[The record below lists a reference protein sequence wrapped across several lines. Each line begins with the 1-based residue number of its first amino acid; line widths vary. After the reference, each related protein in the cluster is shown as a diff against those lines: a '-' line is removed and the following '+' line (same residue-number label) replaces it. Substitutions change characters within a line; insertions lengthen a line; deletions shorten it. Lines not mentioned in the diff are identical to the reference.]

1 MELEERYAKLIDYLT
16 DYIYTV
22 RIQDGSAVETYHG
35 PGCVAITGYTS
46 DDYLANPDLWYS
58 MVPRGDREKVLEQAR
73 RALAGERGDPLE
85 HRIIHRD
92 GTTRWIRN
100 TIVVTKDDDGTPVAY
115 DGLINDITQLKK
127 ASAEEAIRQQQL
139 IQADKMAS
147 LGVLVSGIAHEINN
161 PTNFILLNA
170 RLFSRIWTDILPV
183 LDDYHAHNGDFSV
196 AGMPYSSSRDKLTQ
210 SLDGILQGS
219 DRIQNIT
226 RSLTEYAKHDGGALG
241 EPVDINKVVA
251 MAIAITEN
259 LISRST
265 EHFRVDFGAGIPL
278 IRGNAQQLEQVII
291 NLITNACQSLSSTS
305 GEVRVLT
312 YSSRETSAV
321 GVVVKDSGG
330 GIRESD
336 LKYIM
341 DPFFTTK
348 RDRGGTGLG
357 LSVSNNI
364 VKSHGGSLVL
374 TSEPNRGT
382 KAIVS
387 LPVLQAHSTDAAQPR
402 T

>member
-1 MELEERYAKLIDYLT
+1 
-16 DYIYTV
+16 
-22 RIQDGSAVETYHG
+22 
-35 PGCVAITGYTS
+35 
-46 DDYLANPDLWYS
+46 
-58 MVPRGDREKVLEQAR
+58 
-73 RALAGERGDPLE
+73 
-85 HRIIHRD
+85 
-92 GTTRWIRN
+92 
-100 TIVVTKDDDGTPVAY
+100 VVTKGDDGTPVAY

-226 RSLTEYAKHDGGALG
+226 RSLTEYAKHDGATLS

-291 NLITNACQSLSSTS
+291 NLITNACQSLSSRS

-312 YSSRETSAV
+312 YSSRETNAV

-382 KAIVS
+382 KAMVS

-402 T
+402 P

>member
-1 MELEERYAKLIDYLT
+1 MELEERYAKLIDFLT

-22 RIQDGSAVETYHG
+22 RIQDGAAVETYHG

-46 DDYLANPDLWYS
+46 DDYQANPDLWYS

-73 RALAGERGDPLE
+73 RALAGEQVEPLE

-92 GTTRWIRN
+92 GYTRWIRN
-100 TIVVTKDDDGTPVAY
+100 TIVVTKDDSGTPVAY
-115 DGLINDITQLKK
+115 DGLINDITLLKK

-161 PTNFILLNA
+161 PNNFILLNA

-183 LDDYHAHNGDFSV
+183 LDDYRERSGDFSV
-196 AGMPYSSSRDKLTQ
+196 AGMAYSSSRDKLTQ

-226 RSLTEYAKHDGGALG
+226 RRLTEYAKSDVGTLTD
-241 EPVDINKVVA
+241 PVDMNKVVA
-251 MAIAITEN
+251 MAIVITEN

-265 EHFRVDFGAGIPL
+265 ANFRVDYGAGMPL
-278 IRGNAQQLEQVII
+278 IRGNAQQLEQVVI
-291 NLITNACQSLSSTS
+291 NLITNACQSLSDKS
-305 GEVRVLT
+305 GEVRIKT
-312 YSSRETSAV
+312 YSSRETGQV
-321 GVVVKDSGG
+321 GVVVKDSGS

-364 VKSHGGSLVL
+364 VKNHGGSLVL
-374 TSEPNRGT
+374 TSDPHRGT

-387 LPVLQAHSTDAAQPR
+387 LPVLQAHSADVAQTQR
-402 T
+402 

>member
-22 RIQDGSAVETYHG
+22 RIQDGAAVETYHG

-46 DDYLANPDLWYS
+46 DDYQANPDLWYS

-73 RALAGERGDPLE
+73 RALAGERGEPLE

-100 TIVVTKDDDGTPVAY
+100 TIVVTKGDDGTPVAY

-226 RSLTEYAKHDGGALG
+226 RSLTEYAKHDGATLS

-291 NLITNACQSLSSTS
+291 NLITNACQSLSSRS

-312 YSSRETSAV
+312 YSSRETNAV
-321 GVVVKDSGG
+321 GVVVKGSGG

-382 KAIVS
+382 KAMVS

-402 T
+402 P

>member
-1 MELEERYAKLIDYLT
+1 MELEDRYANLIEFLT

-22 RIQDGSAVETYHG
+22 TIRDGVAVDTYHG

-46 DDYLANPDLWYS
+46 DDYRADPDLWSS
-58 MVPRGDREKVLEQAR
+58 MVPRSDRERVLEQAR
-73 RALAGERGDPLE
+73 RALAGERVEPLE

-92 GTTRWIRN
+92 GSTRWIRN
-100 TIVVTKDDDGTPVAY
+100 TIVVTKDSSGTPVSY

-127 ASAEEAIRQQQL
+127 AAAEEAIRAQQL

-161 PTNFILLNA
+161 PNNFILLNA
-170 RLFSRIWTDILPV
+170 RLFSRIWADILPV
-183 LDDYHAHNGDFSV
+183 LDHYMEHNGDFSL
-196 AGMPYSSSRDKLTQ
+196 AGMPYSTSRDKLTQ
-210 SLDGILQGS
+210 SLDAILQGS

-226 RSLTEYAKHDGGALG
+226 RSLTDYAKHDGGVLTG
-241 EPVDINKVVA
+241 PVDINRVVA
-251 MAIAITEN
+251 MAVAITGN
-259 LISRST
+259 LIGKST
-265 EHFRVDFGAGIPL
+265 TNFRVDYGTGIPP
-278 IRGNAQQLEQVII
+278 IRGNAQQLEQVIV
-291 NLITNACQSLSSTS
+291 NLITNACQSLASAAA
-305 GEVRVLT
+305 EVRVKT
-312 YSSRETSAV
+312 YCSRDAGEV
-321 GVVVKDSGG
+321 GVVVKDSGT

-341 DPFFTTK
+341 DPFFTTRK
-348 RDRGGTGLG
+348 DRGGTGLG

-374 TSEPNRGT
+374 TSESGRGT

-387 LPVLQAHSTDAAQPR
+387 LPLLQPE
-402 T
+402 

>member
-22 RIQDGSAVETYHG
+22 SIQDGVAVETYHG

-46 DDYLANPDLWYS
+46 DDYRADPDLWYS

-73 RALAGERGDPLE
+73 QALAGERVGPLE

-100 TIVVTKDDDGTPVAY
+100 TIVVTKDDEGNPVAY
-115 DGLINDITQLKK
+115 DGLINDITQAKN
-127 ASAEEAIRQQQL
+127 AAADEAIRHQQL
-139 IQADKMAS
+139 VQADKMAS

-161 PTNFILLNA
+161 PNNFILLNA
-170 RLFSRIWTDILPV
+170 RLFSRIWADVLPV
-183 LDDYHAHNGDFSV
+183 LDHYRGHSGDFSL
-196 AGMPYSSSRDKLTQ
+196 AGMPYSASRDKLTQ
-210 SLDGILQGS
+210 SLDAILQGS

-226 RSLTEYAKHDGGALG
+226 RSLTEYAKHDGGALSD
-241 EPVDINKVVA
+241 PVDINRVVA
-251 MAIAITEN
+251 MAVSIAGN
-259 LISRST
+259 LIARST
-265 EHFRVDFGAGIPL
+265 TNFRVDYGANIPL
-278 IRGNAQQLEQVII
+278 IRGNMQQLEQVII
-291 NLITNACQSLSSTS
+291 NLITNACQSLAAGSD
-305 GEVRVLT
+305 EVRIKT
-312 YSSRETSAV
+312 YSSRETSEV
-321 GVVVKDSGG
+321 GVIVKDSGT
-330 GIRESD
+330 GIREAD

-348 RDRGGTGLG
+348 RDRGGSGLG

-374 TSEPNRGT
+374 TSEPGRGT
-382 KAIVS
+382 KAKVS
-387 LPVLQAHSTDAAQPR
+387 LPVLPAR
-402 T
+402 